1 MVDARNQGDGPADE
15 GAGLDPTLRERR
27 SEVRPDPDAT
37 GSGTALPDPG
47 EAAVSNPR
55 GPAVSDSGAP
65 AVSDSRTES
74 ATPEPL
80 AEPAEP
86 EPEPPTEAELAEVAE
101 PARVRRAPK
110 IGAFI
115 TAGVLVGALVG
126 LIAALIAGRSSEV
139 VADGTAFISIFDG
152 QGGIRALMAFAG
164 AVVGAF
170 VGGGLAV
177 RSDRR
182 SARIASSDDRAR
194 RRRRG

>member
-15 GAGLDPTLRERR
+15 GAGLDPTRRERR
-27 SEVRPDPDAT
+27 SEVSPDPDAT
-37 GSGTALPDPG
+37 ASGTVLSDPS
-47 EAAVSNPR
+47 E
-55 GPAVSDSGAP
+55 PAVSDPG
-65 AVSDSRTES
+65 TEP

-80 AEPAEP
+80 AVPDEPDELHELEP
-86 EPEPPTEAELAEVAE
+86 EPRTEAELAEVAE

-115 TAGVLVGALVG
+115 TAGVLIGALVG

-170 VGGGLAV
+170 VGSGLAV

-182 SARIASSDDRAR
+182 SARAASAVDRAR